1 MNMWGFTPDY
11 FAHSDAYFKQF
22 LSDPKNQA
30 NPKQN
35 LYSFNGK

>member
-30 NPKQN
+30 NPKAEF
-35 LYSFNGK
+35 LFL